1 MGLNAKPPIPL
12 NQSSSDHECS
22 LNHPAQSLKSS
33 AQVRGATCPVHQG
46 IRNHGLIFSLHI
58 ANHNLKMTSIQ
69 LSTTEFCAA
78 LPSDVLITAVDSI
91 GEQLLATGS
100 EVYYFDKLCLAFD
113 TIVAELTARGLWIG
127 ENS

>member
-1 MGLNAKPPIPL
+1 
-12 NQSSSDHECS
+12 
-22 LNHPAQSLKSS
+22 
-33 AQVRGATCPVHQG
+33 
-46 IRNHGLIFSLHI
+46 
-58 ANHNLKMTSIQ
+58 MTAIQ

-127 ENS
+127 EDS